1 MESETLVTEILRIAR
16 DGVISSRDPLLLVTV
31 IALTV
36 LLPLLPSSA
45 SLYTADSV
53 TIRVSDG
60 IGCSVSLINS
70 NNRSPTEFNVFASIC
85 TLRESPFFITT
96 AVSTAA
102 LVPFNGDNLA

>member
-45 SLYTADSV
+45 SYTADSV
-53 TIRVSDG
+53 TMSVSDG
-60 IGCSVSLINS
+60 IGYSVSLINS
-70 NNRSPTEFNVFASIC
+70 DNRSPTEFNVFASIC

-102 LVPFNGDNLA
+102 LVPFNGDSLA